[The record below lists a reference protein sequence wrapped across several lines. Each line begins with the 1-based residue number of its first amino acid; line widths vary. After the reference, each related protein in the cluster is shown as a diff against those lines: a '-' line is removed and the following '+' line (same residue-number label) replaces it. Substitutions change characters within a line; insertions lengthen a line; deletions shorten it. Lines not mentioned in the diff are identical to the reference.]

1 MFEVAETGIKRIGA
15 TVGLM
20 QRYSKEGFTRVVQP
34 LDLFEA
40 ARDVA
45 SMLQVGMPTPVIGT
59 SFEGDGTLECVP
71 EEMTQALT
79 NLIQNAL
86 DAIRRDGTGW
96 VRVSGRVE
104 DDTIVISVEDNG
116 MGVRPED
123 RAKLFTPFF
132 TTKEVGVGM
141 GLGLTIVNR
150 VVRSRGGTISVSSEF
165 GSGTQFLVRLPR
177 EAPRRSRVDALDM
190 SESAGL

>member
-1 MFEVAETGIKRIGA
+1 M
-15 TVGLM
+15 
-20 QRYSKEGFTRVVQP
+20 QP

-45 SMLQVGMPTPVIGT
+45 SMLQTGMATPVIGT

-79 NLIQNAL
+79 NLIQNAV
-86 DAIRRDGTGW
+86 DAIPHDGTGW
-96 VRVSGRVE
+96 VRVSGKVE
-104 DDTIVISVEDNG
+104 EETIVLSIEDNG
-116 MGVRPED
+116 AGVRPED

-150 VVRSRGGTISVSSEF
+150 VVRSLGGTISVSSEL
-165 GSGTQFLVRLPR
+165 GAGTQFLVRLPR
-177 EAPRRSRVDALDM
+177 DTARRSQSDHADLLR
-190 SESAGL
+190 SASAS